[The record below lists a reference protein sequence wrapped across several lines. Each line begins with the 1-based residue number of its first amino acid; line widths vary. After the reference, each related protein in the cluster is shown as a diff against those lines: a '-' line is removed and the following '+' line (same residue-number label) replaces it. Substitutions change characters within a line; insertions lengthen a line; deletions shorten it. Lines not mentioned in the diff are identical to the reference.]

1 MDTAVVSTHANRSR
15 AEQSEVPLL
24 GLASA
29 IAFAAAG
36 GVLGYSL
43 FSKNRR
49 LPISGQICVG
59 VLAGCAGVVTWRKRQ
74 EEIEAARHLIDH
86 VHEVRDAR
94 WLKKH
99 PVAYG

>member
-1 MDTAVVSTHANRSR
+1 
-15 AEQSEVPLL
+15 
-24 GLASA
+24 
-29 IAFAAAG
+29 
-36 GVLGYSL
+36 
-43 FSKNRR
+43 
-49 LPISGQICVG
+49 